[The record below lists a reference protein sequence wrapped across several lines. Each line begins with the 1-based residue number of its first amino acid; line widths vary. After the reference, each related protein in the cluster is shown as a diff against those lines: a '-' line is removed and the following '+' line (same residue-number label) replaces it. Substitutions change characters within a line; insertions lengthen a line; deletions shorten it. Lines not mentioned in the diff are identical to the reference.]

1 MAHGTE
7 DIFSFSAFDPMK
19 LGERFRDIAGKGAG
33 QSSEAYARMKVVTE
47 EAAIAVEST
56 VQSAQA
62 GSVEIGL
69 KAIDVFRSNADLSLS
84 HMQALLDIKSASQ
97 FFELQTAFFRR
108 QAEVT
113 VEQARSMQ
121 DMARKLAED
130 VSRPG
135 KEAAEKAMASFRS
148 A

>member
-1 MAHGTE
+1 MADGTE

-56 VQSAQA
+56 VQSVQA

-121 DMARKLAED
+121 DMDRKLAED

-135 KEAAEKAMASFRS
+135 REAAEKAMASFRS

>member
-33 QSSEAYARMKVVTE
+33 QSSEAYARMKAVTE

-121 DMARKLAED
+121 DMARKLAEE

-135 KEAAEKAMASFRS
+135 KEAAEKAMSSFRS